1 MTSLYDTRLKP
12 TTESPAFHPLY
23 RQIKALITQSLVAG
37 EWKPGSAIPSEQDL
51 AKRFNVSQGTVRT
64 AISELAEEKLL
75 IRYQGRGTFVASHA
89 EERVQFPFLRIT
101 PDTGALD
108 RLSATLLSLARTRAD
123 ATERTALQLK
133 RGASLWLLKRL
144 LTLNGQDVCYEEVR
158 LPASSFK
165 GLTQGLVQRYDC
177 MLYSMYESG
186 FGVRALH
193 ATEKLRAV
201 EALGEC
207 AQRLK
212 VTPGA
217 PLLLVERVAT
227 TYGGKPVEWR
237 HSFCDTRLH
246 HYRNQIN

>member
-1 MTSLYDTRLKP
+1 MKP
-12 TTESPAFHPLY
+12 NTDSPAFHPLY

-37 EWKPGSAIPSEQDL
+37 EWMPGTAIPSEQEL

-101 PDTGALD
+101 PDGGD
-108 RLSATLLSLARTRAD
+108 LSSLTATLISLERVRAD
-123 ATERTALQLK
+123 ATLREKLQIK
-133 RGASLWLLKRL
+133 RGASLWLLKRRL
-144 LTLNGQDVCYEEVR
+144 ALNGQDVCFEEIH
-158 LPASSFK
+158 LPGTLFK
-165 GLTQGLVQRYDC
+165 GLTQALVENYDC
-177 MLYSMYESG
+177 MLYSMYESA

-193 ATEKLRAV
+193 ADERIRAV
-201 EALGEC
+201 EALGDV
-207 AQRLK
+207 ARQLN
-212 VTPGA
+212 VAPSA

-227 TYGGKPVEWR
+227 TYGGKPMEWR
-237 HSFCDTRLH
+237 LSYCDTRKH